1 MTVTENIRAVQEIL
15 KQTGINGCITGSSM
29 LNEDFDL
36 WDEVPDVDVFVYE
49 EAGLMHL
56 ADMLEF
62 RYGMEPAT
70 DGERWKLNRI
80 RTKGSQRNAAL
91 STIKMKDKNGILV
104 NITWKKGKNT
114 MASVLASFDMSIIMI
129 GYDIKHRFGQDFRT
143 GASAGVYDDRDHL
156 WSDDPRVAVPNPLRD
171 QDVDMYGT
179 EMWVRQFDRVIKYW
193 NRGFDT
199 RKMAE
204 FYIELID
211 GVIAAG
217 KLFQSEKA
225 DAAYNGFVTTYEPLR
240 DKMKAWLD
248 DKKEV

>member
-1 MTVTENIRAVQEIL
+1 
-15 KQTGINGCITGSSM
+15 
-29 LNEDFDL
+29 
-36 WDEVPDVDVFVYE
+36 
-49 EAGLMHL
+49 
-56 ADMLEF
+56 
-62 RYGMEPAT
+62 
-70 DGERWKLNRI
+70 
-80 RTKGSQRNAAL
+80 
-91 STIKMKDKNGILV
+91 
-104 NITWKKGKNT
+104 
-114 MASVLASFDMSIIMI
+114 MSIIMI

-211 GVIAAG
+211 GVIATG